1 MRKIFYFFIVI
12 FLFSC
17 QSKFDG
23 YENLGNETYFKLLS
37 FEFEGEAASK
47 SYEKGNYVSVS
58 LKVLNQKDDLI
69 YQIFKYHLYQPKEN
83 DFDELF
89 KQLNEGDSAEF
100 LMGQEIFNSNS
111 LGFVSNNSEYL
122 KIAVKLHRFYNEEE
136 YQNQI
141 NNYDEEL
148 IEQLIL
154 KEILKEDKGFVN
166 EGNVLKKTIQEGKGD
181 FIKKGDTVYLKYL
194 GSFINGVA
202 FDSTKT
208 NQDFEYVYGTPGQVI
223 EGFDK
228 VLKTMKN
235 GEKAKIIIPSQ
246 LAFGDKGSSTGIVP
260 PYSPIMYNLEITKIK

>member
-1 MRKIFYFFIVI
+1 MMLRKTFYFLIVI

-37 FEFEGEAASK
+37 FEDETDSK
-47 SYEKGNYVSVS
+47 SYQNGNYVSVS
-58 LKVLNQKDDLI
+58 LKVFNQKDDLI

-100 LMGQEIFNSNS
+100 LMGQEIFNSNT

-136 YQNQI
+136 YQNQM

-148 IEQLIL
+148 IEQLVLKQIL
-154 KEILKEDKGFVN
+154 KEEKVENIGNLLKQ
-166 EGNVLKKTIQEGKGD
+166 TIQEGKGD

-260 PYSPIMYNLEITKIK
+260 PYSPVMYNLEITKIK